1 MNLERLFQV
10 LSAMQPL
17 SEDFKVALAKEVVR
31 LSLPRG
37 YYLLEAPK
45 ISEYAYFIEEG
56 FAVSYTYVK
65 GRKQIERFF
74 SSDQIILSPRSF
86 FEQAPSHEFIQLLAS
101 SEVLHVCYASVVRLL
116 QDFPEA
122 NAIYRMVMN
131 EYVEQLRERIHDMQ
145 HLSAVDR
152 FKKLHDRL
160 PRIEQIVS
168 QEYLASY
175 LGITPQSLS
184 RLKRSLN
191 RS

>member
-1 MNLERLFQV
+1 
-10 LSAMQPL
+10 
-17 SEDFKVALAKEVVR
+17 
-31 LSLPRG
+31 
-37 YYLLEAPK
+37 
-45 ISEYAYFIEEG
+45 
-56 FAVSYTYVK
+56 
-65 GRKQIERFF
+65 
-74 SSDQIILSPRSF
+74 
-86 FEQAPSHEFIQLLAS
+86 
-101 SEVLHVCYASVVRLL
+101 LL